1 MMVDISCKLEG
12 KVVAITGA
20 SGYIGSAL
28 VQELEEYSLKII
40 RISRKQLAPKDG
52 VEDWILDLNKKSSWI
67 RIVSK
72 SDIIFHLSGNTSIYN
87 AEKDPKES
95 LMSTIFPIIQL
106 VNASKKMSR
115 IPRVVFS
122 STATVYGLT
131 ETLPILETKQ
141 PNPITTYDLHK
152 FFAEQ
157 QLLMASSSNII
168 EAISLRLANVYGPSP
183 TESLAQDR
191 GILSK
196 ITRMRFEL
204 KKLHIYGNGEYLR
217 DYIYIDDAVNAF
229 LCASVMN
236 YEALLDR
243 NDITLNVASGKGSS
257 VKEVF
262 SLISHEVE
270 KITGIGGV
278 INNVAWPK
286 GVNEIE
292 KRNYIASIELI
303 KSLTG
308 WEPNVSLEE
317 GIQLL
322 VKHYS
327 KEFVSNEVG

>member
-1 MMVDISCKLEG
+1 MIDISNKLEG
-12 KVVAITGA
+12 KVVSITGA

-28 VQELEEYSLKII
+28 IQELEKYSLKII
-40 RISRKQLAPKDG
+40 RISRKELIPKDG
-52 VEDWILDLNKKSSWI
+52 VEDWVLDLNKKSSWI

-95 LMSTIFPIIQL
+95 LISTLFPIIQL
-106 VNASKKMSR
+106 INASKKLSR

-131 ETLPILETKQ
+131 EVLPVLETRQ

-157 QLLMASSSNII
+157 QLLLASSSNII
-168 EAISLRLANVYGPSP
+168 DAISLRLANVYGPSP

-204 KKLHIYGNGEYLR
+204 KNLQIYGNGEYLR
-217 DYIYIDDAVNAF
+217 DYIYIDDVVNAF
-229 LCASVMN
+229 LHASVMN
-236 YEALLDR
+236 YDILLDR
-243 NDITLNVASGKGSS
+243 NDITLNVASGKGTS

-262 SLISHEVE
+262 NLISNEVE
-270 KITGIGGV
+270 KITGFSGTIK
-278 INNVAWPK
+278 NVAWPK
-286 GVNEIE
+286 EVNEIE
-292 KRNYIASIELI
+292 KRNYIASIELL

-308 WEPNVSLEE
+308 WEPSVSLEE

-327 KEFVSNEVG
+327 KECISNEVS

>member
-1 MMVDISCKLEG
+1 MVDISSKLKG
-12 KVVAITGA
+12 KVVSITGA

-28 VQELEEYSLKII
+28 TQELEKYSLKII
-40 RISRKQLAPKDG
+40 RISRKQLTPKDG
-52 VEDWILDLNKKSSWI
+52 IEDWVLNLNKKSSWM

-95 LMSTIFPIIQL
+95 LISTIFPIIQL
-106 VNASKKMSR
+106 INASKKLSR
-115 IPRVVFS
+115 IPRVIFS

-131 ETLPILETKQ
+131 EALPVLDTKQ

-168 EAISLRLANVYGPSP
+168 NAISLRLANVYGPSP
-183 TESLAQDR
+183 TESLAKDR
-191 GILSK
+191 GILSM
-196 ITRMRFEL
+196 ITKRSFAL
-204 KKLHIYGNGEYLR
+204 NNLQIYGNGDYLR
-217 DYIYIDDAVNAF
+217 DYIYIDDVVNAF
-229 LCASVMN
+229 LHTSVMD
-236 YEALLDR
+236 YDILL
-243 NDITLNVASGKGSS
+243 NKKQITLNVASGKGTS

-262 SLISHEVE
+262 DLISHEVE
-270 KITGIGGV
+270 KITGIRGN
-278 INNVAWPK
+278 IEYVAWPEEI
-286 GVNEIE
+286 NEIE

-303 KSLTG
+303 KSLTE
-308 WEPNVSLEE
+308 WKPSVSLEK

-327 KEFVSNEVG
+327 KESIGNEVS

>member
-1 MMVDISCKLEG
+1 MIDISSKLEG
-12 KVVAITGA
+12 KVVSITGA

-28 VQELEEYSLKII
+28 IQELEKYSLKII
-40 RISRKQLAPKDG
+40 RISRKKLVPKDG
-52 VEDWILDLNKKSSWI
+52 VEDWVLDLNKKSSWM
-67 RIVSK
+67 RIVNK
-72 SDIIFHLSGNTSIYN
+72 SDIIFHLSGNTSIFN
-87 AEKDPKES
+87 AETDPKES
-95 LMSTIFPIIQL
+95 LISTLLPVIQL
-106 VNASKKMSR
+106 INASKKLSR

-131 ETLPILETKQ
+131 EVLPVSETSQ

-157 QLLMASSSNII
+157 QLLLASSSNII
-168 EAISLRLANVYGPSP
+168 DAISLRLANVYGPSP
-183 TESLAQDR
+183 TESLAKDR

-204 KKLHIYGNGEYLR
+204 KNLQIYGNGEYLR
-217 DYIYIDDAVNAF
+217 DYIFIDDVVNAF
-229 LCASVMN
+229 LHASVMN
-236 YEALLDR
+236 YDILLDR
-243 NDITLNVASGKGSS
+243 NDITLNVASGKGTS

-262 SLISHEVE
+262 SLISNEVE
-270 KITGIGGV
+270 KITGFRGAIK
-278 INNVAWPK
+278 NVAWPK

-292 KRNYIASIELI
+292 KRSYIASIELI

-308 WEPNVSLEE
+308 WEPSVSLEE

-327 KEFVSNEVG
+327 KEWISDEVS

>member
-1 MMVDISCKLEG
+1 MMDISSKLEG
-12 KVVAITGA
+12 KVVSITGA
-20 SGYIGSAL
+20 SGYIGSSL
-28 VQELEEYSLKII
+28 VQELEKYSLKII
-40 RISRKQLAPKDG
+40 RISRKELVPKDG
-52 VEDWILDLNKKSSWI
+52 VEDWALDLNKKSSWI

-95 LMSTIFPIIQL
+95 LISTIFPIIQL
-106 VNASKKMSR
+106 INASKKISR
-115 IPRVVFS
+115 IPIIVFS

-131 ETLPILETKQ
+131 EILPVLETKQ

-157 QLLMASSSNII
+157 QLLIASSSNVIK
-168 EAISLRLANVYGPSP
+168 AISLRLANVYGPSP

-191 GILSK
+191 GIVSK
-196 ITRMRFEL
+196 ITRMSFAL
-204 KKLHIYGNGEYLR
+204 KKLQIYGNGEYLR
-217 DYIYIDDAVNAF
+217 DYIYIDDVVNAF
-229 LCASVMN
+229 LYVSVMN
-236 YEALLDR
+236 YETLLNR

-308 WEPNVSLEE
+308 WEPCVSLEK
-317 GIQLL
+317 GVQLL

-327 KEFVSNEVG
+327 KEYISNEVS